1 MKSILAAVLLL
12 PMFPACMVVK
22 SQVYEVHP
30 EQSAQAFEALKSLAG
45 KWHGTSTSGS
55 QQFPVDVTYEVV
67 SGGSVVMERMF
78 PSSEHEMI
86 SMYHRDGGKLLM
98 THYCSQGNQPRME
111 MLFSRP
117 AYDPASH
124 HEQWISFKYRD
135 ATNQGSPKEL
145 VMHDM
150 RLCLID
156 KDHFDSTWTAFV
168 DGKSDHTANF
178 SFQRVL

>member
-1 MKSILAAVLLL
+1 MKSTLALLGL
-12 PMFPACMVVK
+12 LAISPACIVTKSVVYD
-22 SQVYEVHP
+22 VDP

-45 KWHGTSTSGS
+45 KWHGTSTAGS

-67 SGGSVVMERMF
+67 SGGTVVMERMF

-111 MLFSRP
+111 MLFTKP

-124 HEQWISFKYRD
+124 HEQWIVFKFRD
-135 ATNQGSPKEL
+135 ATNPSSPKEL

-156 KDHFDSTWTAFV
+156 KDHLESSWTAFV
-168 DGKSDHTANF
+168 DAKSDHTANF
-178 SFQRVL
+178 TFQRVP